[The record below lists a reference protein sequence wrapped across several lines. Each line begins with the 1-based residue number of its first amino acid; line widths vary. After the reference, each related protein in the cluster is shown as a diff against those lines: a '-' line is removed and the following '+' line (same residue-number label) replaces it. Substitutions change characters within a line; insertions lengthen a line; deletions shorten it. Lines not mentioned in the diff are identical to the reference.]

1 GPDLRDGTW
10 HHVAAVLP
18 MGYIDVADV
27 ELYVD
32 GVKMTDTASSGQ
44 TIETGGILDVKIGI
58 LDDGQNRYFNGLID
72 DVRIYNRAL
81 DASEIATLAGL

>member
-1 GPDLRDGTW
+1 
-10 HHVAAVLP
+10 

-32 GVKMTDTASSGQ
+32 GVKMTDTASSSQ

-81 DASEIATLAGL
+81 DAGEIAALAGI